1 MFSHRHRRAVGRAGC
16 FRRLLLESLELRTM
30 LSVSMIELGPSDN
43 IALDQPR
50 VAVELIKDL
59 DPDPDIHNWASVG
72 PSIFNTFL
80 LNTGANSVLAM
91 ATAVGDMLQP
101 PIVYE
106 TEGLFEEVGVGGRH
120 PMDIS
125 AAYRFDFA
133 GTTGERNTYFDVRI
147 LSDADNDFSIF
158 GPWGIVGMPAM
169 ADRVTTMDMRGW
181 SGGGTGLDLYMKVFF
196 DDQLPEGD
204 QHRYALSVDNRLA
217 FDPQDYL
224 VEGDPPIWADIPFLT
239 AIPTNGGIGQEGNFL
254 FDTGAQMS
262 FISSDLAIAIGLDS
276 NGDGV
281 LNHLDDAYLGTETIG
296 GVGGTKAVAIFAIDE
311 VRVPVTQVSTGRT
324 VELIW
329 TDLQWLVL
337 DIDVGDEDNPVVL
350 DGVFG
355 SDLLTSGWFHAFFYP
370 DQPDGYMD
378 QVHLD
383 FRGWGLDTG
392 EPQSRTG
399 TVYFDLNP
407 GVDNIIEPGPGIRIR
422 ETLRSTEVI
431 KEVWTDT
438 YSIVLQTVP
447 NDPVH
452 ITVEAEYP
460 VMVSSD
466 GGETFES
473 SLVVTLEDTAPHVIT
488 VMAEDD
494 GLIDGPRIRLITHS
508 VASDDPDYNNIA
520 VRDVAVKVFDNREV
534 VTITSD
540 QAGVQPIT
548 SLTVAEGGGEVT
560 YWMSLASLPPDSFL
574 GTWVQIEDPAGQVR
588 VFNPNNELGEGGENI
603 WVFNTSN
610 WNQSQPVHLTA
621 IDDEVPEGP
630 HQTEL
635 IHTVIDTSDLSQPVV
650 LGQQFLTVHIIDNDL
665 GSVVITETGGGTQV
679 TEGGATDTYQIALL
693 PAPAE
698 SVEITVTADSQV
710 EVSDDDGGTFVSTL
724 VLSFTDGTPQTI
736 TVRAVDDQI
745 AEGTHTGT
753 ITHAVTGT
761 VHDTMYPTTL
771 VIPDVTVTITDNDSA
786 GLLVASDAAGT
797 DPIDSVFVQR
807 GGQTH
812 YWIAL
817 TSQPKHDVTIFFS
830 TNDEALTAVD
840 DSNPANAFVAFTA
853 LDWNVP
859 QVIRL
864 AAGEEF
870 TEAHITHTLVSSDP
884 NYRGTILLPV
894 AGFDPTLSAAL
905 SGGTL
910 TIADIEPTGTPREMT
925 VSLSGQH
932 LVISDASQRFA
943 EAPDGGTLS
952 PDSRTLTIPTTL
964 VSDSLIV
971 ELAGGV
977 LAIDFSG
984 GNPIPAGGLEF
995 HGGDPASGLPGGTL
1009 VLDRGTSS
1017 GLFSTITHT
1026 LVNASDGS
1034 ILLDPDGGGAS
1045 ASGITYT
1052 GLEPIIDGL
1061 DAAHRVFSFTGGSE
1075 TIVLSDAVGPDGLSL
1090 IDSTLSESVAFAS
1103 PTASLTVGTT
1113 AGSGAD
1119 TIYVEGLDAAFD
1131 ADLFILADQDDTVH
1145 FRTNPT
1151 DIGNGELRVT
1161 AGGIHFGTT
1170 VSAPVITLI
1179 ADSIDLA
1186 SGALVD
1192 AGAGTVVVQPRSP
1205 GTLFDL
1211 GGPDVLVGSPLTL
1224 GLSVAE
1230 LDRIQAQ
1237 TLTIGG
1243 SDGGELRI
1251 TAPLAR
1257 AAATDMTLVSG
1268 GGIVFDP
1275 GSIDT
1280 AGGTLV
1286 FDPGGA
1292 VQPLTAG
1299 TDATASSVSFAD
1311 GAALA
1316 IRIDGT
1322 EVDTGYS
1329 QLNVAGGVDLTG
1341 AVLEISGSHLPAAG
1355 DAFTLVKNGDSDP
1368 VTGTFAGLPEGA
1380 VISDFLGSGL
1390 LATITYSG
1398 GDGNDVVLEHI
1409 GGTKIDMTTVSEPTA
1424 TGDHGLLAALP
1435 DSVDWVHEWQSFWVE
1450 IWVSTPETTAYSL
1463 AKATVDLQYPS
1474 SYLTAQEIA
1483 AGPAFTEDPWGT
1495 IDHAS
1500 GMVRGMGG
1508 QTARTDL
1515 GKTGHVLLARVRFT
1529 SIGGDQVPVDE
1540 EGRKIGPYAM
1550 PIVLADGQTEVHG
1563 GGVPV
1568 PSLGSSPSTELWA
1581 VMYDIDDNGQ
1591 IDFGDFSYFA
1601 AAFGH
1606 TVGEPTSE
1614 PPYVWWADF
1623 DKSGRV
1629 DFGDLAFFAPNFGKT
1644 RSMVQ
1649 AGDQTLVFPPNFPDA
1664 WRAEMGASGG
1674 EGQTLGGEGE
1684 ASSGEAAQ
1692 RAPSAGSRTWSDFDS
1707 PQRTQMLLVQAAF
1720 APHEPRAA
1728 VLRERTPTAPWF
1740 AGQRWFAAGDESSG
1754 TERSQPESPV
1764 TLHSPSDSS
1773 AVEPAERMHRW
1784 SDRWEPLEDV
1794 LSLLAEPLSNRLPNN
1809 VPAPHDALFAT
1820 LGR

>member
-1 MFSHRHRRAVGRAGC
+1 MSSHRKRRTAALVGR
-16 FRRLLLESLELRTM
+16 FRRLSLEPLETRAL
-30 LSVSMIELGPSDN
+30 LSVAMIELGPSDN

-50 VAVELIKDL
+50 VAIELIKDL
-59 DPDPDIHNWASVG
+59 DPAPDIHNWASVG
-72 PSIFNTFL
+72 PGVFNTFL
-80 LNTGANSVLAM
+80 LDTGANSVLAM

-101 PIVYE
+101 PIPYE

-133 GTTGERNTYFDVRI
+133 GTTGERNTHYDVRI
-147 LSDADNDFSIF
+147 LSDADNDFSMF
-158 GPWGIVGMPAM
+158 GPWGIVGMPGM
-169 ADRVTTMDMRGW
+169 ANRVTTMDMRGW
-181 SGGGTGLDLYMKVFF
+181 SGGGMGLDDLYMKVFF
-196 DDQLPEGD
+196 LDDLPGDDSLDGD

-239 AIPTNGGIGQEGNFL
+239 AIPTNGGIGQEGDFL

-296 GVGGTKAVAIFAIDE
+296 GVGGTKSVSIFAIDE
-311 VRVPVTQVSTGRT
+311 VRVPVTKVSTGQT
-324 VELIW
+324 VELVW

-355 SDLLTSGWFHAFFYP
+355 SDLLTSGWFHTFFYP
-370 DQPDGYMD
+370 DQPDGYID

-383 FRGWGLDTG
+383 FRDWGLDTG
-392 EPQSRTG
+392 EPESRNG

-447 NDPVH
+447 THPVH
-452 ITVEAEYP
+452 ITVTAEYP
-460 VMVSSD
+460 VLASSN

-473 SLVVTLEDTAPHVIT
+473 SLVVTLDDIAPQTIT

-494 GLIDGPRIRLITHS
+494 GLIDGPRIRLITHT
-508 VASDDPDYNNIA
+508 VASEDPDYDNIA

-540 QAGVQPIT
+540 QAGAQPIT
-548 SLTVAEGGGEVT
+548 SITVAEGGDQVT
-560 YWMSLASLPPDSFL
+560 YWMSLASQPVDSSPTF
-574 GTWVQIEDPAGQVR
+574 VHIEDLAGQVN
-588 VFNPNNELGEGGENI
+588 VVNPNSGIFGLNTWE
-603 WVFNTSN
+603 FNTSN
-610 WNQSQPVHLTA
+610 WNQSQPVHVTA
-621 IDDEVPEGP
+621 IDDDVPEGP

-635 IHTVIDTSDLSQPVV
+635 IHTVIDTSDPLVPEI
-650 LGQQFLTVHIIDNDL
+650 LGQQFLTVYITDNDV

-679 TEGGATDTYQIALL
+679 TEGGATDTYQIALV
-693 PAPAE
+693 PAPAGP
-698 SVEITVTADSQV
+698 VEITVTPDSQV
-710 EVSDDDGGTFVSTL
+710 ELSIDDGATFASTL
-724 VLSFTDGTPQTI
+724 VLSFADGAPQTI

-753 ITHAVTGT
+753 ITHVITDT
-761 VHDTMYPTTL
+761 EHDSMYPTTL
-771 VIPDVTVTITDNDSA
+771 AIPDVTVTITDNDSA
-786 GLLVASDAAGT
+786 GLLVAGDEAGT
-797 DPIDSVFVQR
+797 ELIDSVFVQR

-817 TSQPKHDVTIFFS
+817 TSQPKHDVTIFFN
-830 TNDEALTAVD
+830 TDDAALTAVD
-840 DSNPANAFVAFTA
+840 KAAPANAFVDFTA
-853 LDWNVP
+853 SNWNVP
-859 QVIRL
+859 QAVRIT
-864 AAGEEF
+864 AGEEF

-894 AGFDPTLSAAL
+894 TGFDPTLSAAL
-905 SGGTL
+905 AGGTL
-910 TIADIEPTGTPREMT
+910 TIAESEPTGTPNEMT
-925 VSLSGQH
+925 VSLSGQD

-943 EAPDGGTLS
+943 AAPDGGTLS
-952 PDSRTLTIPTTL
+952 PDGRTLTIPSDL
-964 VSDSLIV
+964 VTESLIV
-971 ELAGGV
+971 GLAGGV
-977 LAIDFSG
+977 LAIGFSG

-995 HGGDPASGLPGGTL
+995 HAEDPASGLPGGTL

-1026 LVNASDGS
+1026 LVNASDGN
-1034 ILLDPDGGGAS
+1034 ILLDPDGGGGVS
-1045 ASGITYT
+1045 TSGITYT

-1113 AGSGAD
+1113 AGSGPD
-1119 TIYVEGLDAAFD
+1119 MIYVEGLNAAFD
-1131 ADLFILADQDDTVH
+1131 ADLFILADEDDTVH

-1151 DIGNGELRVT
+1151 HIGSGELRVT
-1161 AGGIHFGTT
+1161 AGNIHFATT
-1170 VSAPVITLI
+1170 VSAPAISLI

-1186 SGALVD
+1186 SGASID
-1192 AGAGTVVVQPRSP
+1192 AGTVVLRPLTPDTRI
-1205 GTLFDL
+1205 DL
-1211 GGPDVLVGSPLTL
+1211 GGGDVLAGTPLTL
-1224 GLSVAE
+1224 GLTAAE
-1230 LDRIQAQ
+1230 LDRIQTG

-1251 TAPLAR
+1251 TVPLAR
-1257 AAATDMTLVSG
+1257 AAATDVTLVSG
-1268 GGIVFDP
+1268 AGIVFDS

-1286 FDPGGA
+1286 FDPGTA

-1299 TDATASSVSFAD
+1299 TDATAGSVSFAD

-1329 QLNVAGGVDLTG
+1329 QLNVAGAVDLTG
-1341 AVLEISGSHLPAAG
+1341 AVLELSGSHMPAAG
-1355 DAFTLVKNGDSDP
+1355 DRFTLVNNAGSDP
-1368 VTGTFAGLPEGA
+1368 VIGTFAGLPEGA
-1380 VISDFLGSGL
+1380 VIADFLDSDSM
-1390 LATITYSG
+1390 ATITYVG
-1398 GDGNDVVLEHI
+1398 GDGNDVVLQHI
-1409 GGTKIDMTTVSEPTA
+1409 GTRIDMTIVAEPSA
-1424 TGDHGLLAALP
+1424 TGQHGVVTALP
-1435 DSVDWVHEWQSFWVE
+1435 DSLAWVHEWQSFWVE
-1450 IWVSTPETTAYSL
+1450 IWVSTPNTT
-1463 AKATVDLQYPS
+1463 TVGVAQAQVNLQHHS
-1474 SYLTAQEIA
+1474 DYLTAQEIEH
-1483 AGPAFTEDPWGT
+1483 GPAFATGMIGDGQGLVSIDGSTEL
-1495 IDHAS
+1495 
-1500 GMVRGMGG
+1500 
-1508 QTARTDL
+1508 TDV
-1515 GKTGHVLLARVRFT
+1515 GDDGYVLLARVRFA
-1529 SIGGDQVPVDE
+1529 SSDGDQLPSDI
-1540 EGRKIGPYAM
+1540 GQRNIGPFDM
-1550 PIVLADGQTEVHG
+1550 QLLLVTG
-1563 GGVPV
+1563 GSRLTNGVDV
-1568 PSLGSSPSTELWA
+1568 PPALGGTPETELWA
-1581 VMYDIDDNGQ
+1581 VMYDIDNNHIDDHHQ
-1591 IDFGDFSYFA
+1591 IDFGDLSFFA
-1601 AAFGH
+1601 AAFGQ
-1606 TVGEPTSE
+1606 TVKEDAAQ

-1644 RSMVQ
+1644 RAAVQ
-1649 AGDQTLVFPPNFPDA
+1649 AGDQTLVFPPNFPNA
-1664 WRAEMGASGG
+1664 WRNGASGG
-1674 EGQTLGGEGE
+1674 DAEGGGAGVAQLADGEGE
-1684 ASSGEAAQ
+1684 
-1692 RAPSAGSRTWSDFDS
+1692 
-1707 PQRTQMLLVQAAF
+1707 
-1720 APHEPRAA
+1720 
-1728 VLRERTPTAPWF
+1728 
-1740 AGQRWFAAGDESSG
+1740 
-1754 TERSQPESPV
+1754 
-1764 TLHSPSDSS
+1764 PSDAGRGKASFNGS
-1773 AVEPAERMHRW
+1773 HHALALPQQSTLAVDEAHAALQNGHPAFRGSIGTRIGMPAKVSCKWNGR
-1784 SDRWEPLEDV
+1784 RV
-1794 LSLLAEPLSNRLPNN
+1794 LCWGPPRGAKLSRRCCCVTSRP
-1809 VPAPHDALFAT
+1809 
-1820 LGR
+1820 